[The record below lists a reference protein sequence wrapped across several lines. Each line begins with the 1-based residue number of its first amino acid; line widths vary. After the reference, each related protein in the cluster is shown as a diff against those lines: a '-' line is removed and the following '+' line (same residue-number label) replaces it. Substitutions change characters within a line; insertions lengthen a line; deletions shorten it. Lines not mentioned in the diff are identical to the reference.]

1 MTFKKK
7 SGISVMSETVEIPLK
22 DLRKWLEQETLSII
36 EPLKTEGKTLL
47 DDVRGKLDDVQENC
61 DKLLEA
67 AEKEMTKGLR
77 KTYRRARVLAK
88 LAKNFSEMIAKIT
101 IPDQISSETLHTACE
116 DLGKMLATMG
126 RERWKWFPVISPY
139 FIIDRRRFDIAYKR
153 ATDSLKELR
162 DFSSDKYA
170 KAETVEKAFSMIEKL
185 HQSSI
190 ELDEAK
196 KHLRKTEFKRGALEK
211 KIAENQQK
219 IASIQSKSEVVEL
232 VQINKEIEELKKRVK
247 HNLRYLQKPFLKF
260 QTLARGPG
268 YPLPPDEL
276 KKIGEYL
283 SDPFEAFATEPEGYP
298 TLKRIL
304 QKMED
309 SMVKGKLKLKSSR
322 LRKAKDQID
331 SVLNK
336 DSLAPLHQNCKEILA
351 QRQQLLTSRI
361 IANSR
366 SELKQLQEDL
376 KELLKRKELVDSR
389 VAVLESKIR
398 KTLEKIEE
406 QKKELE
412 KAIME
417 LTSKSIQIVL

>member
-1 MTFKKK
+1 MP
-7 SGISVMSETVEIPLK
+7 ERVEIPIK
-22 DLRKWLEQETLSII
+22 DLRKWLEQETLSIV

-47 DDVRGKLDDVQENC
+47 DDVRSKLDDVQETC

-77 KTYRRARVLAK
+77 KTYRRARILAK
-88 LAKNFSEMIAKIT
+88 LAKNFSEMIDEIT
-101 IPDQISSETLHTACE
+101 IPDQISSENLHRAYE
-116 DLGKMLATMG
+116 DLEKTLATMG

-139 FIIDRRRFDIAYKR
+139 FIIDRRRFDIALKK

-170 KAETVEKAFSMIEKL
+170 RAETVEKAFSMIEKL
-185 HQSSI
+185 RQSSM

-196 KHLRKTEFKRGALEK
+196 ELKIKTELRKEALEK
-211 KIAENQQK
+211 NITENQQK
-219 IASIQSKSEVVEL
+219 IASIKSKSEVTEL
-232 VQINKEIEELKKRVK
+232 AQINKEIEELEKKVK
-247 HNLRYLQKPFLKF
+247 HNLRYLQKPFIKF
-260 QTLARGPG
+260 QTLAMGPSH
-268 YPLPPDEL
+268 PLPPDEL

-283 SDPFEAFATEPEGYP
+283 SNPFEAFATEPEGYT
-298 TLKRIL
+298 TLKSIL
-304 QKMED
+304 QKMD
-309 SMVKGKLKLKSSR
+309 DAIAKGKLKLKSSR

-331 SVLNK
+331 NILSK
-336 DSLAPLHQNCKEILA
+336 DSLAPLHHDCKEILS

-361 IANSR
+361 IADSR
-366 SELKQLQEDL
+366 SELKQLQENL
-376 KELLKRKELVDSR
+376 KELLKQKELVDSR
-389 VAVLESKIR
+389 GAVLESQIT

-417 LTSKSIQIVL
+417 LTNKNIQIVL